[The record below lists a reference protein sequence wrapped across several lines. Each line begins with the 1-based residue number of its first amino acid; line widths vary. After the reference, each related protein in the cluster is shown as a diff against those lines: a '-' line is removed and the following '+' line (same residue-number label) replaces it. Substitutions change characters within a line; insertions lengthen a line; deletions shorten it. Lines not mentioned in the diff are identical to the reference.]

1 MKQKI
6 FTVNSVMDNNKSLII
21 LRGIPGSGKSTFAKT
36 IQEGKYPIY
45 SIDDYFT
52 DPHTGKYQFEFE
64 KNHLAYLDCQNRTE
78 ASMKENVLKIILDN
92 VFSMEWEM
100 EPYFTLAKKYNY
112 QVFVLTVENRHG
124 SSNIHEIPQEQ
135 IEKMKAKFKSI
146 L

>member
-6 FTVNSVMDNNKSLII
+6 FIVNSVMDNNKSLII

-52 DPHTGKYQFEFE
+52 DSTTGKYRFEFD
-64 KNHLAYLDCQNRTE
+64 KNHLAYKQCQDRTE
-78 ASMKENVLKIILDN
+78 NSMKTGEIKIIVDN
-92 VFSMEWEM
+92 VFSMEWEI
-100 EPYFTLAKKYNY
+100 EPYFLLAKKYNY

-124 SSNIHEIPQEQ
+124 STNIHEIPLDQ
-135 IEKMKAKFKSI
+135 IEKMKAKFKTI